1 MDMTVFNVGFG
12 QSILMEED
20 GHQLL
25 VDCGSKNSS
34 SRWVHSIS
42 YMKNSL
48 AGTKRRRTALLTH
61 YHVDHYRYF
70 KEMNPHSFD
79 DFYLPYIGFQS
90 KSKGSILTEEALL
103 TYLFLKGNKSD
114 TKVYLQDQMQMVFDL
129 LKKNGRIAVLMKGD
143 YFTLGHTVCEVLW
156 PSFDIEKEFELEGR
170 RVLIDRF
177 KSHLSKLR
185 EGNPEWNEV
194 YLSWEETY
202 QAVINRLYH
211 FYELCSGIGN
221 GDNDWNGERGGRR
234 GRNIDQIKRQ
244 IDLDEIREMVEQQR
258 KDLGQLTLL
267 SSDLKKSLQRD
278 VSDSFAKFSKELAH
292 NFKSDNNAV
301 SIVFRDRMLNVEQ
314 EKEDVGYHH
323 KFLMTG
329 DITKDKL
336 EKYIFKDPDESGQ
349 IYNFIQCPHHG
360 TKKTHYSTQLPNA
373 WHFIISNGHFGNY
386 GKIAPEYSQ
395 PCILTSKL
403 KNSRS
408 QGRAQNTNGS
418 CPGINTI
425 RRCLIWNNFHSRY
438 YCPYCDPPASFMMR
452 WYNGQCINE
461 CVNAGSRICTNPTAE
476 ICSQLAQGKHCS
488 SFDCRLHKGEEIV
501 CYKFNMDTIHSPLV
515 VTKIL
520 KP

>member
-20 GHQLL
+20 GDQLL

-34 SRWVHSIS
+34 SRWNHSIS

-70 KEMNPHSFD
+70 KKMNPHSFD
-79 DFYLPYIGFQS
+79 DFYLPYVGFQS

-103 TYLFLKGNKSD
+103 THLFLKGNKSD

-156 PSFDIEKEFELEGR
+156 PSFDIEEEFEVDGR
-170 RVLIDRF
+170 RKLIDRF
-177 KSHLSKLR
+177 KSHLSKYR
-185 EGNPEWNEV
+185 EDNPEWNEV
-194 YLSWEETY
+194 YAMWSELY
-202 QAVINRLYH
+202 QVVIDRLYH
-211 FYELCSGIGN
+211 FYELCSGIEYN
-221 GDNDWNGERGGRR
+221 DNDTNGERGGRR

-244 IDLDEIREMVEQQR
+244 IDLDEIRKMIEQQK
-258 KDLGQLTLL
+258 KDLEQLTLWSANL
-267 SSDLKKSLQRD
+267 TKPIQKNVLGSFDELK
-278 VSDSFAKFSKELAH
+278 KELAR
-292 NFKSDNNAV
+292 NFKADNNAV
-301 SIVFRDRMLNVEQ
+301 SIVFRDRVLDVER
-314 EKEDVGYHH
+314 EGEVFGFHH
-323 KFLMTG
+323 KFLITG
-329 DITKDKL
+329 DIIKDKL
-336 EKYIFKDPDESGQ
+336 ENYIFKDPDESNQ

-360 TKKTHYSTQLPNA
+360 TEKKHYSTQLPSA
-373 WHFIISNGHFGNY
+373 WHFIISNGHYRNY

-403 KNSRS
+403 KISKS
-408 QGRAQNTNGS
+408 QREPSNYNGS
-418 CPGINTI
+418 CLGINNI
-425 RRCLIWNNFHSRY
+425 KQCLSRYHNSYLYSSRCFYPLQCVYCYSSCGFADHRIDERCL
-438 YCPYCDPPASFMMR
+438 D
-452 WYNGQCINE
+452 
-461 CVNAGSRICTNPTAE
+461 AGSRICTNPTAE

-501 CYKFNMDTIHSPLV
+501 CYKFNMD
-515 VTKIL
+515 KIRSL
-520 KP
+520 IAVI

>member
-20 GHQLL
+20 GDQLL
-25 VDCGSKNSS
+25 VDCGSRNSS

-42 YMKNSL
+42 CMKNSL
-48 AGTKRRRTALLTH
+48 AGTKRRCTALLTH

-70 KEMNPHSFD
+70 KEMKPHSFD
-79 DFYLPYIGFQS
+79 DFYLPYVGFQS

-129 LKKNGRIAVLMKGD
+129 LKKNGRIAVLMEGD

-373 WHFIISNGHFGNY
+373 WH
-386 GKIAPEYSQ
+386 
-395 PCILTSKL
+395 
-403 KNSRS
+403 
-408 QGRAQNTNGS
+408 
-418 CPGINTI
+418 
-425 RRCLIWNNFHSRY
+425 
-438 YCPYCDPPASFMMR
+438 
-452 WYNGQCINE
+452 
-461 CVNAGSRICTNPTAE
+461 
-476 ICSQLAQGKHCS
+476 S
-488 SFDCRLHKGEEIV
+488 SFQMVILEIMG
-501 CYKFNMDTIHSPLV
+501 K
-515 VTKIL
+515 
-520 KP
+520 